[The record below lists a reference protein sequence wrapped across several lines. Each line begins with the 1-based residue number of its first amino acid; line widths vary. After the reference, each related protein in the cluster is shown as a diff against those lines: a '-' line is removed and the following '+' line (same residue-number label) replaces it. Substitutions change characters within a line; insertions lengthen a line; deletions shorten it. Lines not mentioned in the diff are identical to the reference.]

1 MDADMQKRLAKMR
14 VLMEAKEAEKNQ
26 QTQDDEHHS
35 VLDNS
40 VTKSNELAR
49 AHYRFNL
56 PEKRVMEAMVSQLDP
71 RLFNE
76 HQTQDIELKTTE
88 YAKAFDITE
97 KSAYREMEGAIDALL
112 KRVITT
118 KEEYKGRPAIVK
130 RPLMFRGVY
139 EEGKGRIIA
148 SFHPDFVVHLIG
160 LRQKFATYP
169 LSKAVNFK
177 SSYTWRLF
185 EIMVS
190 WAQDKKLTGGVLTG
204 WFSVSVDELRQ
215 QLGMPDSYLWVNVD
229 RTIEASVKELREKAR
244 IHTKIERIKTSRKIT
259 HLRFEFIE
267 DLQQDLLEGV

>member
-1 MDADMQKRLAKMR
+1 MDADMQKRIAKMR
-14 VLMEAKEAEKNQ
+14 ALMEAKEAEKNQ
-26 QTQDDEHHS
+26 QTQDDERHS

-56 PEKRVMEAMVSQLDP
+56 PEKRVMEAMVSLLDP

-139 EEGKGRIIA
+139 EEGKGRIVA
-148 SFHPDFVVHLIG
+148 SFHPDFVVHLTYFI
-160 LRQKFATYP
+160 KF
-169 LSKAVNFK
+169 N
-177 SSYTWRLF
+177 
-185 EIMVS
+185 
-190 WAQDKKLTGGVLTG
+190 
-204 WFSVSVDELRQ
+204 
-215 QLGMPDSYLWVNVD
+215 
-229 RTIEASVKELREKAR
+229 
-244 IHTKIERIKTSRKIT
+244 
-259 HLRFEFIE
+259 
-267 DLQQDLLEGV
+267 

>member
-1 MDADMQKRLAKMR
+1 MDADMMKMLEKVR
-14 VLMEAKEAEKNQ
+14 VKIEAKTSEQNQ
-26 QTQDDEHHS
+26 QTQDDERHS
-35 VLDNS
+35 VIDNS

-76 HQTQDIELKTTE
+76 YQTQDIELKTTE
-88 YAKAFDITE
+88 YVKAFDITE

-118 KEEYKGRPAIVK
+118 REEYKGRPAIVK

-169 LSKAVNFK
+169 LAQAVNFK

-190 WAQDKKLTGGVLTG
+190 WSQDKKLTGGILTG
-204 WFSVSVDELRQ
+204 WFTVSVDELRQ
-215 QLGMPDSYLWVNVD
+215 QLGMPDTYQWVHISD
-229 RTIEASVKELREKAR
+229 TLEKSVAELRNKAR
-244 IHTKIERIKTSRKIT
+244 IHTSIERVKTSRKIT
-259 HLRFEFIE
+259 HLKFEFIE
-267 DLQQDLLEGV
+267 DLQQDLLTL